1 MTPASWTRAAESSR
15 RRHFLA
21 TLYVTATIK
30 DECDGMSGI
39 QTVSEDEADIRLDR
53 WFRRHFPGV
62 PQSAIQ
68 KLCRTGQ
75 IRVDGRRI
83 EAATRLVSGQAVRVP
98 PLPATPDFRP
108 NGVKPVPVVNPAATR
123 EIEAMIIY
131 QDDHLLVLDK
141 PYGLAVQGG
150 PGISRHIDGMLE
162 GLRTEGGDRPRLV
175 HRLDRDTTGVL
186 LIARTPGVAAKLAAA
201 FRGRDMDKT
210 YWAVVAGRPVPVE
223 GEIDLPL
230 KRIGGGHGI
239 GEHGE
244 RTTPAERD
252 DEDAARAIT
261 EYRTLDHAARKLAWL
276 ELKPHTGRTHQLRV
290 HCVAIRAPI
299 LGDMKYARP
308 DQNNAFAATVA
319 GLSEKLHLHARS
331 LVFPHPAGGT
341 MRVEANLPP
350 HMAETFRTLGF
361 SAPAARPPYRE
372 GR

>member
-1 MTPASWTRAAESSR
+1 MMIATR
-15 RRHFLA
+15 
-21 TLYVTATIK
+21 
-30 DECDGMSGI
+30 
-39 QTVSEDEADIRLDR
+39 TVSDEEADIRLDR

-75 IRVDGRRI
+75 VRVDGKRA
-83 EAATRLVSGQAVRVP
+83 EAATRLLTGQAVRIP
-98 PLPATPDFRP
+98 PLPAQPAA
-108 NGVKPVPVVNPAATR
+108 KPPPEANPAATR
-123 EIEAMIIY
+123 EIEAMILY
-131 QDDHLLVLDK
+131 QDDYLLVLNK

-150 PGISRHIDGMLE
+150 PGISRHVDGMLE
-162 GLRTEGGDRPRLV
+162 GFRSEDGVRPRLV
-175 HRLDRDTTGVL
+175 HRLDRDTTGLL
-186 LIARTPGVAAKLAAA
+186 LIARTQGAAAKLAAA
-201 FRGRDMDKT
+201 FRGRDMEKT

-230 KRIGGGHGI
+230 KRIGGDR
-239 GEHGE
+239 GE
-244 RTTPAERD
+244 RTAPAERD

-299 LGDMKYARP
+299 LGDVKYARP

-319 GLSEKLHLHARS
+319 GLSEKMHLHARA
-331 LVFPHPAGGT
+331 LTFPHPAGGT
-341 MRVEANLPP
+341 MRVEADLPP
-350 HMAETFRTLGF
+350 HMVETFRTLGF
-361 SAPAARPPYRE
+361 TAAAARKPRRE